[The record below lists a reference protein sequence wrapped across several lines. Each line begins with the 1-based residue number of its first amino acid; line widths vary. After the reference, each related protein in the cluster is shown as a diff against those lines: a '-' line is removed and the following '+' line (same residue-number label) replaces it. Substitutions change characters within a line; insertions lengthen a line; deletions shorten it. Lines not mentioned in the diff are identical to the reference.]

1 MDRQALLPR
10 RARVSAALA
19 LAGPAMAV
27 MLAGCAETSP
37 LLTGSDGTA
46 ESAAFA
52 LRGGR
57 YLLGWT
63 AAPAPGE
70 GCSVVIEVV
79 DEAERRTL
87 KRLEAEIS
95 PGGRVQDAEPVRFL
109 PSGTYRLAGE
119 STCRTWTAVIGEDRA
134 GGRD

>member
-1 MDRQALLPR
+1 MDHQAAPPR
-10 RARVSAALA
+10 RARARRALVLA
-19 LAGPAMAV
+19 GVAMATVLGSCAESSPLLAGTAGPA
-27 MLAGCAETSP
+27 
-37 LLTGSDGTA
+37 
-46 ESAAFA
+46 ESAPFP

-63 AAPAPGE
+63 AAPAPGD
-70 GCSVVIEVV
+70 GCSVMIEIV

-87 KRLEAEIS
+87 KRLEAEIP
-95 PGGRVQDAEPVRFL
+95 PGGRVQDAEPLRFL

-119 STCRTWTAVIGEDRA
+119 STCRTWTAVIGEDRV